1 MPELSNIQTFE
12 KLSGDNYKPT
22 LNKFANVLKRI
33 DLWNNE
39 VKFAFESFEWKV
51 EDNGFVYSSLNATG
65 FYKTKFS
72 DIPVRPLFM
81 VYTKGLDE
89 TFEENWI
96 VAELLIE
103 AEKLR
108 DFRTGEF
115 YTKTY
120 GLVKSL
126 TKELANEF
134 CQTGTYFTDEVQDG
148 EDFDGIRIIDT
159 TKLWQFDYAIIPN
172 GLIDLYK
179 TKPDSHEIIETND
192 YFESWYI
199 KRWKDK

>member
-12 KLSGDNYKPT
+12 KLSGENYKPT
-22 LNKFANVLKRI
+22 LDKFANVLKRI

-39 VKFAFESFEWKV
+39 MKSAFDSFEWKV
-51 EDNGFVYSSLNATG
+51 EDNGFVYSSITETG
-65 FYKTKFS
+65 FYKTKYS

-81 VYTKGLDE
+81 VYTKGLDK
-89 TFEENWI
+89 TFRDNWI
-96 VAELLIE
+96 VADLLIE
-103 AEKLR
+103 TERLR

-115 YTKTY
+115 KAETY

-126 TKELANEF
+126 TKEFATEF
-134 CQTGTYFTDEVQDG
+134 CHTGTYFTDEAQDG
-148 EDFDGIRIIDT
+148 EDFDGIRIPDP
-159 TKLWQFDYAIIPN
+159 TKLWQFDYSIIPK

-192 YFESWYI
+192 YFESWFT